1 MLPSV
6 IKRRR
11 DQFAAELSRKAEAG
25 RLESSDTKVEL
36 LSKEYNDLRLGLD
49 PSLVSKLN
57 TSRDDE
63 RSS

>member
-1 MLPSV
+1 M
-6 IKRRR
+6 
-11 DQFAAELSRKAEAG
+11 
-25 RLESSDTKVEL
+25 EL

-57 TSRDDE
+57 TSRNDDE